1 MVGRCTASVIA
12 SASRK
17 SFFCPFDNRQMA
29 IMRRSAGPA
38 QKTHTLLLFVAVF
51 ALHYFPANLCGHST
65 SRGVI
70 YVEI

>member
-1 MVGRCTASVIA
+1 MFGRCAASQIA
-12 SASRK
+12 SASIA
-17 SFFCPFDNRQMA
+17 SFFCRFTNRQMA
-29 IMRRSAGPA
+29 IMRRSTGPA
-38 QKTHTLLLFVAVF
+38 QKIHTLLLFVAVF